1 MPISIVMR
9 RIGSLLFAAATVVA
23 VVGTAHAQYS
33 LYARQFH
40 AQHVSSS
47 EVLRQH
53 AISISVI
60 EVALDQ
66 PVMPDGVA
74 VDVGK
79 RGIG

>member
-1 MPISIVMR
+1 MRKIVP
-9 RIGSLLFAAATVVA
+9 LLLAAATVVA
-23 VVGTAHAQYS
+23 VIGTAHTQYQ
-33 LYARQFH
+33 LHARQLH
-40 AQHVSSS
+40 AHLVSSG

-66 PVMPDGVA
+66 PVMPDGVV

-79 RGIG
+79 RGVG